1 MSELTAKGNGL
12 DSHRVWVRKIWTPQM
27 WGYGFD
33 QTWELWTHEN
43 EVNHRVRGDLD
54 VSGVDEWLRVGPGR
68 ANVGE
73 QPRNNLWV
81 EKGERPR
88 VENRGGGE
96 NASDVREGPGVVG
109 VNIGESTEEE
119 RYRRLLLDF
128 DFNWGSRDTGVTIEE
143 HSMDC

>member
-1 MSELTAKGNGL
+1 
-12 DSHRVWVRKIWTPQM
+12 M

-43 EVNHRVRGDLD
+43 EVDHRVRVTWMSQVLT
-54 VSGVDEWLRVGPGR
+54 SGLWVGPGR

-73 QPRNNLWV
+73 QPRNNLTV
-81 EKGERPR
+81 EKGERPC

-96 NASDVREGPGVVG
+96 NASNVREGPGVVA
-109 VNIGESTEEE
+109 VNVGESTEEE

>member
-1 MSELTAKGNGL
+1 MGEEDLDTADVG
-12 DSHRVWVRKIWTPQM
+12 VWLRSDLGAMDARERSRPQ
-27 WGYGFD
+27 G
-33 QTWELWTHEN
+33 E
-43 EVNHRVRGDLD
+43 GDLD
-54 VSGVDEWLRVGPGR
+54 VSGVDEWLQVGPGR

-73 QPRNNLWV
+73 QPQNNLRV
-81 EKGERPR
+81 EKGEWPR
-88 VENRGGGE
+88 VENRGSGE

-109 VNIGESTEEE
+109 VNVGESTEEE